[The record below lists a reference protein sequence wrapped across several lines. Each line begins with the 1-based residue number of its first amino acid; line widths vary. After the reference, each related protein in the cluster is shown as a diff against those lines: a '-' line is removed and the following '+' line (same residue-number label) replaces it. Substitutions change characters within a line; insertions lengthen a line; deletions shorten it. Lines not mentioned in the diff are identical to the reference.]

1 MLQRNR
7 HAEHGRVE
15 NIQHSQ
21 PVGILN
27 PDIATKLPEKGK
39 LFLDLLLII
48 VIAWFPN
55 FVVKPGLGLFEL
67 F

>member
-39 LFLDLLLII
+39 LFLDLLLIMSGGRMRFSKQR
-48 VIAWFPN
+48 A
-55 FVVKPGLGLFEL
+55 
-67 F
+67 

>member
-1 MLQRNR
+1 MDQENSMLQRNR

-39 LFLDLLLII
+39 LFLDLLLIMSGGRMRFSKQR
-48 VIAWFPN
+48 A
-55 FVVKPGLGLFEL
+55 
-67 F
+67 